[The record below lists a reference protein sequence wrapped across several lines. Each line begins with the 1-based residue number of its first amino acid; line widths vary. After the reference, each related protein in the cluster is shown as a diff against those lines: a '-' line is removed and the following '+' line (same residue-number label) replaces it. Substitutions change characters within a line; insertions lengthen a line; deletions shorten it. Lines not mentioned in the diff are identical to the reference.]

1 MIFRRLRKESEMA
14 RDTSYC
20 FSQRLYQPDC
30 LPPEDEF
37 DNRVTENKAVL
48 AKLKI
53 LKSSAAE
60 GNDGIDDLLRDYL
73 RE

>member
-1 MIFRRLRKESEMA
+1 MA
-14 RDTSYC
+14 RIDTAYC
-20 FSQRLYQPDC
+20 FSPRVYQPDC
-30 LPPEDEF
+30 LPVDDEF
-37 DNRVTENKAVL
+37 DRQVTEDKAVV